1 LKIKKITLNSLS
13 LLYSYFL
20 YKLKSTNEHGV
31 HSPFVFDL
39 VTNVV
44 YNSKDYYCYKLIE
57 AQQKI
62 LLDSPATV
70 GSLSISELAKKMP
83 AEKYSK
89 LLFRLVNYFQPKTVV
104 LINDN
109 LGVDTAYT
117 ATVSQHLNVYALEE
131 NKGLQKIIT
140 SNLKQLKLKNVTMLD
155 EPKSVALPNLLKQLD
170 TLDFVVIHQKT
181 KEEVLLV
188 FYQFL
193 EKSNASSVFV
203 LSNVGLPEI
212 LGAWEEIKNNKQ
224 VTVTI
229 DLFYMGI
236 VFLRKEQ
243 VKEHFLIRF

>member
-1 LKIKKITLNSLS
+1 MITVSNLSSL
-13 LLYSYFL
+13 YNYFL

-44 YNSKDYYCYKLIE
+44 YNNKDYYCYKTIE
-57 AQQKI
+57 AQRKI
-62 LLDSPATV
+62 LLDSNTVV
-70 GSLSISELAKKMP
+70 GSLSVSELAKKMP

-89 LLFRLVNYFQPKTVV
+89 LLFRLVNYFQPNTVG

-117 ATVSQHLNVYALEE
+117 ASVSEHLKVYSLQG
-131 NKGLQKIIT
+131 NKEFQKIIT
-140 SNLKQLKLKNVTMLD
+140 SNLKQLKLKNVTLLD

-181 KEEVLLV
+181 KEEVLSV
-188 FYQFL
+188 FYQYL
-193 EKSNASSVFV
+193 EKANTSSVFV
-203 LSNVGLPEI
+203 ISNVGLPEI
-212 LGAWEEIKNNKQ
+212 SDAWEEIKNNNQ